1 MLHWRQF
8 TITLWNLIG
17 LNDFHRTDLVSIYS
31 KEHNIHYISYDH
43 FALFAYFA
51 VYDFGHR
58 KVHKGHKELV

>member
-8 TITLWNLIG
+8 VITLWNLIG

-31 KEHNIHYISYDH
+31 KEHNIIYISYDH
-43 FALFAYFA
+43 FAYFE

-58 KVHKGHKELV
+58 KVLKGRKEFV